1 MATQIKSLEGSF
13 FVAAVRE
20 IIFWTLEIEKVTE
33 KCNHLQRQGTPSLHW
48 REKSIVQVGRQ
59 PTIWTHGGPCR

>member
-33 KCNHLQRQGTPSLHW
+33 KCNHLQRQGTPSLH
-48 REKSIVQVGRQ
+48 
-59 PTIWTHGGPCR
+59 